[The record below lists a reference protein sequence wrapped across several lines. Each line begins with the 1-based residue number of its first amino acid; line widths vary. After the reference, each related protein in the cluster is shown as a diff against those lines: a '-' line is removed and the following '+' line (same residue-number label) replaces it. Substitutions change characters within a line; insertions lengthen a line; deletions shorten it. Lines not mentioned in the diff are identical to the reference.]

1 MQLSLSPSRMNMDAY
16 DKSQVRFNSIQIVC
30 HIKGWYEAS
39 CSEDQG
45 EEMDAL
51 FPWDSTS
58 KLAGFRRNV
67 DDTGE
72 SQITSVGEETMNYT
86 T

>member
-1 MQLSLSPSRMNMDAY
+1 M
-16 DKSQVRFNSIQIVC
+16 VC

-39 CSEDQG
+39 CFEDQG

-58 KLAGFRRNV
+58 KLAGFKRNV

-72 SQITSVGEETMNYT
+72 S
-86 T
+86 

>member
-1 MQLSLSPSRMNMDAY
+1 
-16 DKSQVRFNSIQIVC
+16 
-30 HIKGWYEAS
+30 
-39 CSEDQG
+39 
-45 EEMDAL
+45 MDAL
-51 FPWDSTS
+51 FPWNSIS

-72 SQITSVGEETMNYT
+72 SWITSVGEETINYT